1 MRRAEDEAALRA
13 ATVDERGKTGVGFFF
28 SPSRCIITVV
38 ALKG

>member
-28 SPSRCIITVV
+28 PRHVVLSPWLR
-38 ALKG
+38 